1 MIVSAAQVAT
11 HHLPKVN
18 GSSRPISTPV
28 FRAIKR
34 EHVPYFNKICL
45 SRAPLSFNWLSKEW
59 QLEIMPIVRP
69 KLAFSE
75 QATVDWGGAKIILR
89 IEPSLVSIALNG
101 VLQTLSAGSLTGE
114 IRSLL
119 IDAAFMELSEIIEL
133 RFRKRFRLVS
143 TVEETDENFS
153 MPFQSSNEGK
163 PQGWLFVFSDGVAEY
178 RCEAWFD
185 DLALGFFADSVR
197 TWPIHFDQLDPWESV
212 PIPLLISVGWTTLA
226 LPTLRELRLND
237 VIVLDE
243 YLIDQHQQQ
252 VFIRFG
258 NRFGIRGELLKSS
271 IKVSDFIE
279 EIMDDIDDFNEP
291 LDEVDQPDQGQSV
304 VEQIP
309 VRLYFDLG
317 ERMITLAELKVVAP
331 GYIFE
336 LGRELRRAVTIR
348 VNGRKIGEGEL
359 VEIDGNIG
367 VSILAIQSTSN

>member
-1 MIVSAAQVAT
+1 MIVGAAQVET
-11 HHLPKVN
+11 SHLPKVN
-18 GSSRPISTPV
+18 GPSRPISAPV
-28 FRAIKR
+28 LRAIKR

-45 SRAPLSFNWLSKEW
+45 SRAPLSFHWLSKEW
-59 QLEIMPIVRP
+59 QLGIMPIVSP

-75 QATVDWGGAKIILR
+75 QAILDWGGAKITLR
-89 IEPSLVSIALNG
+89 IESSLVSMALNG

-143 TVEETDENFS
+143 TVEETDENLS
-153 MPFQSSNEGK
+153 IPIQSTNEGK
-163 PQGWLFVFSDGVAEY
+163 PQGWLFVFSDGVADY

-185 DLALGFFADSVR
+185 DLALGFFADAVR
-197 TWPIHFDQLDPWESV
+197 TWPIHFDQLDPWESL
-212 PIPLLISVGWTTLA
+212 PIPVLISAGWTTLT

-252 VFIRFG
+252 VLIRFG

-317 ERMITLAELKVVAP
+317 ERMITLSELKIVAP

>member
-1 MIVSAAQVAT
+1 
-11 HHLPKVN
+11 
-18 GSSRPISTPV
+18 
-28 FRAIKR
+28 
-34 EHVPYFNKICL
+34 
-45 SRAPLSFNWLSKEW
+45 
-59 QLEIMPIVRP
+59 MPIVRP

-153 MPFQSSNEGK
+153 MPFQSSNEGR

-212 PIPLLISVGWTTLA
+212 PVPVLISVGWTTLA